1 MIFERGWN
9 MSNLRVYIAIETFFP
24 LIGGSE
30 KQAFQQGKYLRAQ
43 GIEATIL
50 TMRFQTS
57 CPGYECLEGLP
68 VWRVAGR
75 VLTWHCRLPGILR
88 RLCYFFALLVLGWRL
103 WSHRHNYDILHV
115 FQLTL
120 FTLPALAVCRLAHK
134 PLVIGMRCDSPRLE
148 QEQPDKR
155 VKSWAGLD
163 GFARLGQPALRLLAR
178 ELRRPHVQVLVLSA
192 QMHASLGRYGLAAG
206 KLRQI
211 PNGVDTTRFS
221 PGPEQEK
228 QGAPVLCIAK
238 LRYQKGIDLLLH
250 AWRSLVEQVPEARLV
265 IVGDGP
271 LYASLRELADDLGV
285 AASVEFAGLCTDV
298 PAQLRRAR
306 IAVLP
311 SRWEGMPNVLLEAM
325 SAGLACVATR
335 VSGSEELL
343 GRDERGLLVEPGDSA
358 SLAAALLRLLG
369 DSELVRRYGEAARR
383 HVEQHYAFSSV
394 MRRHIELYTELAESC

>member
-1 MIFERGWN
+1 
-9 MSNLRVYIAIETFFP
+9 MSNLRVYIAIETFIP

-43 GIEATIL
+43 GIEATVL
-50 TMRFQTS
+50 TMRFRTGY
-57 CPGYECLEGLP
+57 PEYECLEGLP

-75 VLTWHCRLPGILR
+75 VLAWHHRLTGVPR

-103 WSHRHNYDILHV
+103 WSHRHHYDLVHV

-120 FTLPALAVCRLAHK
+120 FTLPALAVCRLARK
-134 PLVIGMRCDSPRLE
+134 PLVIGMRCDAPVLE
-148 QEQPDKR
+148 QVQPGTH

-163 GFARLGQPALRLLAR
+163 GFARLGRPALRLLAR
-178 ELRRPHVQVLVLSA
+178 ELSRPHVQILVLSA
-192 QMHASLGRYGLAAG
+192 QMYASLGRYGLADG
-206 KLRQI
+206 RIRLI

-221 PGPEQEK
+221 PGSEEEK
-228 QGAPVLCIAK
+228 RGAPVLCVAK
-238 LRYQKGIDLLLH
+238 LRYQKGVDVLLY
-250 AWRSLVEQVPEARLV
+250 AWRSLVEQMPEARLV

-271 LYASLRELADDLGV
+271 LSTSLREVAAELGI
-285 AASVEFAGLCTDV
+285 AASVEFVGLCTDV

-311 SRWEGMPNVLLEAM
+311 SRWEGMPNALLEAM

-343 GRDERGLLVEPGDSA
+343 GCDERGLLVEPGDSVE
-358 SLAAALLRLLG
+358 LAAALLRLLG
-369 DSELVRRYGEAARR
+369 NPALVRRYGEAARR
-383 HVEQHYAFSSV
+383 HVEQHYTFSSV
-394 MRRHIELYTELAESC
+394 MRRHIELYAELAERCRKHP